1 MGDMMKDRY
10 NELIEILKKAN
21 YEYYVLDRPTI
32 TDQEYD
38 KYMRELTNIEE
49 KYPELK
55 REDSPSSR
63 VGGEVI
69 DSFKKVVHEKP
80 MLSLS
85 NVFNEDEIR
94 EFDSRIS
101 KELKSYEYV
110 CEPKIDGLS
119 VSLIYKDGVLVR
131 GATRGDGV
139 TGEDITHNV
148 KTIKN
153 IPLTLNRKIDI
164 EVRGEIYMS
173 KDAFNKLNITRELNG
188 EELFANPRNAAAG
201 SVRQLDSKIASSR
214 NLASFIYHLPN
225 PLEYGIHTHYEAL
238 EFMKSLG
245 FVVNKNIRKVH
256 SIKELLEYI
265 EYWTENRNTLPYE
278 IDGIVIKLNNLDDQ
292 EKVGFTSKY
301 PKWATAYKFPATLA
315 LTKLKDIIFTV
326 GRTGQVTPNAILE
339 PVILMGSTISKTTLH
354 NEDYVLERDIRI
366 GDTVAIK
373 KAGDVIPELVKVIK
387 ERRTGTEKRFEMTKN
402 CPICGSTLVRKDNE
416 AAYYCLNP
424 ICDAKHIE
432 GLIHYTSRDAM
443 NIEGFGDRII
453 EDFYNMGYLKSIS
466 DFYDLEKYKDELMEL
481 EGFGQKSINN
491 LLDSISNSKKNSLER
506 LLFGL
511 GIRQIGKKTAKIL
524 AKEYR
529 NIDNIIDASIEDLT
543 NIKDVGEIIA
553 KSVYEYFKNDKNIN
567 LINEL
572 KAFDV
577 NMVYIGN
584 DTEGNINFENK
595 TFVITGTLSK
605 PREEIAEIIESLGG
619 NVSGSVSK
627 KTDIVLVGENAGSKE
642 TKARQLNIEIWN
654 EKDFENAINM

>member
-1 MGDMMKDRY
+1 MGETELELRRFKEE
-10 NELIEILKKAN
+10 NE
-21 YEYYVLDRPTI
+21 R
-32 TDQEYD
+32 
-38 KYMRELTNIEE
+38 
-49 KYPELK
+49 
-55 REDSPSSR
+55 
-63 VGGEVI
+63 
-69 DSFKKVVHEKP
+69 
-80 MLSLS
+80 
-85 NVFNEDEIR
+85 
-94 EFDSRIS
+94 
-101 KELKSYEYV
+101 
-110 CEPKIDGLS
+110 
-119 VSLIYKDGVLVR
+119 
-131 GATRGDGV
+131 
-139 TGEDITHNV
+139 
-148 KTIKN
+148 
-153 IPLTLNRKIDI
+153 
-164 EVRGEIYMS
+164 
-173 KDAFNKLNITRELNG
+173 
-188 EELFANPRNAAAG
+188 
-201 SVRQLDSKIASSR
+201 
-214 NLASFIYHLPN
+214 
-225 PLEYGIHTHYEAL
+225 
-238 EFMKSLG
+238 
-245 FVVNKNIRKVH
+245 
-256 SIKELLEYI
+256 
-265 EYWTENRNTLPYE
+265 
-278 IDGIVIKLNNLDDQ
+278 
-292 EKVGFTSKY
+292 
-301 PKWATAYKFPATLA
+301 
-315 LTKLKDIIFTV
+315 
-326 GRTGQVTPNAILE
+326 
-339 PVILMGSTISKTTLH
+339 
-354 NEDYVLERDIRI
+354 
-366 GDTVAIK
+366 IK
-373 KAGDVIPELVKVIK
+373 KALKSKQNECV
-387 ERRTGTEKRFEMTKN
+387 EMTKN